1 MVHTFFCQFLL
12 QRKMKSIYFD
22 HTLDNFQAMGQKPSW
37 SCIHDTFFVCLI
49 DTRLPF
55 HKWDYFVKSYLV
67 YVNSKTTLKSFWL
80 HRRPNDFTKEQKC
93 LITFFVCFRAHFN
106 YNNPEKSEMSFNKS
120 DVFHV
125 VDTLHNGVVGSWQAF
140 RMGKWNHQS
149 SFSSYEEIYRES

>member
-1 MVHTFFCQFLL
+1 
-12 QRKMKSIYFD
+12 MKSSPYFWLPL
-22 HTLDNFQAMGQKPSW
+22 HRTQVRWRLRKILWPSQNVW
-37 SCIHDTFFVCLI
+37 T
-49 DTRLPF
+49 LPF

-149 SFSSYEEIYRES
+149 SFSSYEEIYQES

>member
-1 MVHTFFCQFLL
+1 ME
-12 QRKMKSIYFD
+12 
-22 HTLDNFQAMGQKPSW
+22 QKPSW
-37 SCIHDTFFVCLI
+37 SCIHDS
-49 DTRLPF
+49 
-55 HKWDYFVKSYLV
+55 SYLFINETISSNHFLV
-67 YVNSKTTLKSFWL
+67 YVDSKTTLKRFWL
-80 HRRPNDFTKEQKC
+80 HKRPNDFTKQKRSHQEKNKMEKFNHV
-93 LITFFVCFRAHFN
+93 FFCFRAHFN